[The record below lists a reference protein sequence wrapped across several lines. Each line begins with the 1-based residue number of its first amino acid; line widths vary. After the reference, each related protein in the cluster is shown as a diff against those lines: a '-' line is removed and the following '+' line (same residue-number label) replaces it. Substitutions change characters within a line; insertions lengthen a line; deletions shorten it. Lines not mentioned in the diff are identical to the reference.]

1 MERYTFAGGSAE
13 AGRAQGALDPEY
25 ARRELEK
32 RLRQPQN
39 FEDSY
44 FRENMAFMRRE
55 FPELVAQMEA
65 YGDAAGIENFDH
77 TYLLHVYFTAPDLD
91 GCSALGIILK
101 DDGPAMLR
109 TYDTSSAGRVEDFV
123 KDKIL
128 MRLPDSMPRGLVG
141 IGERFGTT
149 VGTAINDA
157 SLLIGSASGHRKFNP
172 GANPEHVN
180 LYFTAHLLAQY
191 CSDCDDV
198 RHFLRQYRIS
208 GIKGLTGVAVDADGD
223 MVGFELESE
232 NIALREPENGMVIET
247 NHWQDPDLQR
257 ASREADPDWWSSAS
271 YYNSQNRIQ
280 YMARHRDAFESMRTV
295 DELTDFSFDV
305 HAPGRI
311 LQSPETSIGNWHT
324 THGILMTSRDR
335 KLRVHRYPLEKG
347 QFTEMAYG
355 E

>member
-1 MERYTFAGGSAE
+1 MEKYIFAGGPAE

-32 RLRQPQN
+32 RLEQGQD

-55 FPELVAQMEA
+55 FPELVTQMEA

-77 TYLLHVYFTAPDLD
+77 TFLLHVYFTAADLN
-91 GCSALGIILK
+91 GCSALGIMLK

-109 TYDTSSAGRVEDFV
+109 TYDTSSIGRVEDFV

-128 MRLPDSMPRGLVG
+128 MGLPDGRPHGLAG
-141 IGERFGTT
+141 IGERFGVT
-149 VGTAINDA
+149 VGTAVNDA
-157 SLLIGSASGHRKFNP
+157 GLLVGCASGHRKYNP

-180 LYFTAHLLAQY
+180 LYFTTHLLAQY

-208 GIKGLTGVAVDADGD
+208 GIKGLTGVAVDAAGD
-223 MVGFELESE
+223 MVGFELESA
-232 NIALREPENGMVIET
+232 NIALREPEKGMVLET

-257 ASREADPDWWSSAS
+257 PSRKADPDWWASAS
-271 YYNSQNRIQ
+271 YYNSQNRVH
-280 YMARHRDAFESMRTV
+280 YLACHRDAFEKMRTV
-295 DELTDFSFDV
+295 SELTDFSFDV

-311 LQSPETSIGNWHT
+311 LQSPETNIGSWFT
-324 THGILMTSRDR
+324 THGIFMTSWDR
-335 KLRVHRYPLEKG
+335 KLRVHRYPLEKDR
-347 QFTEMAYG
+347 FTVMTHG

>member
-1 MERYTFAGGSAE
+1 MEKYTFRGGPVE

-39 FEDSY
+39 FDDSY

-55 FPELVAQMEA
+55 FPELVTQMEA

-77 TYLLHVYFTAPDLD
+77 TYLLHVYFTAAELD
-91 GCSALGIILK
+91 GCSALGITLK

-128 MRLPDSMPRGLVG
+128 MRLPDSRPRGLVG
-141 IGERFGTT
+141 VGERFGTT

-157 SLLIGSASGHRKFNP
+157 GLLVGCASGHRKFNP

-180 LYFTAHLLAQY
+180 LYFTTHLIAQY
-191 CSDCDDV
+191 CANCDDV

-247 NHWQDPDLQR
+247 NHWQDPELQKP
-257 ASREADPDWWSSAS
+257 SREADPDWWAGTS

-280 YMARHRDAFESMRTV
+280 YMACHRDAFKNMRTV
-295 DELTDFSFDV
+295 SELVDFSFDV
-305 HAPGRI
+305 HEPGRI
-311 LQSPETSIGNWHT
+311 LQSPETNIGNWYT
-324 THGILMTSRDR
+324 THGIFMTSRDR

-347 QFTEMAYG
+347 KFTEMAYG